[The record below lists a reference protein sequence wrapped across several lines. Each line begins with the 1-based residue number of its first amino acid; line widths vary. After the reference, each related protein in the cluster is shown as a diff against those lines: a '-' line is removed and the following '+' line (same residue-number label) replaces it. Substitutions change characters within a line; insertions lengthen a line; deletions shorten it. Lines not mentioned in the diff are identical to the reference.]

1 METGFP
7 LVMLALPPVAALVAL
22 LTRRWRRV
30 TAGVGLA
37 AVALLTLLLW
47 LAAPGEGLF
56 ADNTLTVYGRELELT
71 PFLRALFLFIYP
83 ALGALFVLQWFR
95 PAGRLLAPAA
105 LAVLSPL
112 AVALMIDPPALGA
125 AFIVAAAVVV
135 VPALYA
141 GRFANTAATWRYFLM
156 TALAL
161 APALVAGW
169 FPAGQA
175 IAWGSLLLATL
186 LLLGGFPFHI
196 WMSGLARR
204 APMGAAALVLGLVQM
219 GVAVFVLTMLDAAPA
234 ARASAE
240 FQTALR
246 WSAALTA
253 LLAAFQM
260 SRAANWRELAA
271 GALLLDAGFLLAA
284 ALAPGAAGLSIALAA
299 LAARYVSLLLLALGL
314 RWPGG
319 GGAGLQ
325 TRSYGW
331 SGDGGRG
338 GFQTR
343 PYGAAFLR
351 LALLVYGC
359 LSLIGAPLTPGFGGR
374 WAQLAALAAAPGGVA
389 VWPAALLAL
398 ALGWATLSAVRAAFY
413 PGPLPAPAALP
424 SARGERALA
433 LLMLAVAALLGLLPN
448 ALLGYA
454 TRLVGTF

>member
-7 LVMLALPPVAALVAL
+7 LVMLVMPPVAALVAL
-22 LTRRWRRV
+22 LTRRWRRA
-30 TAGVGLA
+30 TAGVGLV

-56 ADNTLTVYGRELELT
+56 ADNTLVVYGRALELT

-95 PAGRLLAPAA
+95 PAGRLLIPTA

-112 AVALMIDPPALGA
+112 AAALMIEPLALGA
-125 AFIVAAAVVV
+125 AFIVAAAAVVA
-135 VPALYA
+135 PALYA

-161 APALVAGW
+161 APALLAGW

-175 IAWGSLLLATL
+175 VAWTSLLLATL

-196 WMSGLARR
+196 WLSGLARR
-204 APMGAAALVLGLVQM
+204 APAAAVALVLGLAQV
-219 GVAVFVLTMLDAAPA
+219 GVVVFVLTMLDAAPA
-234 ARASAE
+234 ARASVE

-271 GALLLDAGFLLAA
+271 GGLLLDAGFLLAA

-299 LAARYVSLLLLALGL
+299 LAARYLGLLLLALGL
-314 RWPGG
+314 RWPG
-319 GGAGLQ
+319 
-325 TRSYGW
+325 
-331 SGDGGRG
+331 DGRG
-338 GFQTR
+338 EFQTR
-343 PYGAAFLR
+343 PYGATFLR

-359 LSLIGAPLTPGFGGR
+359 LSLVGAPLTPGFGGR
-374 WAQLAALAAAPGGVA
+374 WAQLATLAAAPGSVA
-389 VWPAALLAL
+389 VWAAALLAL
-398 ALGWATLSAVRAAFY
+398 ALGWAALSVLRAAVY
-413 PGPLPAPAALP
+413 PGPPPAAAGAPAG
-424 SARGERALA
+424 RGERALA
-433 LLMLAVAALLGLLPN
+433 LLLLIVAALLGLLPN

>member
-7 LVMLALPPVAALVAL
+7 LVMLVMPLVAALVAL
-22 LTRRWRRV
+22 LTRRWRRA
-30 TAGVGLA
+30 TAGVGLV

-56 ADNTLTVYGRELELT
+56 ADNTLAVYGRELALT
-71 PFLRALFLFIYP
+71 PFPRVLFLFIYS

-95 PAGRLLAPAA
+95 PAGWLLVPAA

-112 AVALMIDPPALGA
+112 AAALMIDPPALGA
-125 AFIVAAAVVV
+125 VFIVVAAAVVA
-135 VPALYA
+135 PALHA

-161 APALVAGW
+161 APALLAGW
-169 FPAGQA
+169 FPAGQVVT
-175 IAWGSLLLATL
+175 WVSLLLATL
-186 LLLGGFPFHI
+186 LLVGGFPFHI
-196 WMSGLARR
+196 WLSGLARR
-204 APMGAAALVLGLVQM
+204 APAAAVALVLGVVQL

-234 ARASAE
+234 ARASTE
-240 FQTALR
+240 FQTAAR
-246 WSAALTA
+246 WSATLTA

-260 SRAANWRELAA
+260 SRAADWRELAA

-299 LAARYVSLLLLALGL
+299 LVARYLGLLLLALGL

-319 GGAGLQ
+319 GK
-325 TRSYGW
+325 SW
-331 SGDGGRG
+331 I
-338 GFQTR
+338 QTR
-343 PYGAAFLR
+343 PHGAATLR

-359 LSLIGAPLTPGFGGR
+359 LSLVGAPLTPGFGGR
-374 WAQLAALAAAPGGVA
+374 WAQLATLAAAPGGVA
-389 VWPAALLAL
+389 VWAAALLAL
-398 ALGWATLSAVRAAFY
+398 ALGWATLSIVRAAVY
-413 PGPLPAPAALP
+413 PGPTPAPADAP
-424 SARGERALA
+424 AGRGERTLA
-433 LLMLAVAALLGLLPN
+433 LLLLILAALLGLLPN